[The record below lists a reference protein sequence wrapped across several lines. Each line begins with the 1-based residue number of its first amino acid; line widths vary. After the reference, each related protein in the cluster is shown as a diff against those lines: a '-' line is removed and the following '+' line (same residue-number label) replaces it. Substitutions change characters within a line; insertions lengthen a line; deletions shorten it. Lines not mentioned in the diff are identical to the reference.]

1 MAIIVKVTRKT
12 KPETIQKALR
22 KMAGKRAAGN
32 KKTIADFY
40 GALPSTY
47 GDGLTYQKQLRDEW

>member
-32 KKTIADFY
+32 KKTIADFM
-40 GALPSTY
+40 ALCPA
-47 GDGLTYQKQLRDEW
+47 RMAMA